1 MKEQDIIKGVDGVD
15 VTTMDLDSIVNDH
28 IIDKE
33 GTKVKIKIYRPTTK
47 DTLTLEITRRQVEAE
62 YIKSE
67 MLENKTGYISVS
79 SFAVATTKQF
89 TTAVENLKK
98 EGAKK
103 PDY

>member
-1 MKEQDIIKGVDGVD
+1 M
-15 VTTMDLDSIVNDH
+15 
-28 IIDKE
+28 
-33 GTKVKIKIYRPTTK
+33 
-47 DTLTLEITRRQVEAE
+47 EAE

-98 EGAKK
+98 EGAKSLIIDLRNNPGGVLNSAVDMLASIL
-103 PDY
+103 PDGKLVYTKRQEWQRGRILFKRRSNSL